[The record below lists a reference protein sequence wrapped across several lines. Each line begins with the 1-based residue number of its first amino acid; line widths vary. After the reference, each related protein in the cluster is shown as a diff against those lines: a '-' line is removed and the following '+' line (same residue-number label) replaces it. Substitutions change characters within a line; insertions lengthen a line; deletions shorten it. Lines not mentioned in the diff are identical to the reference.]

1 MSIAFYITRSARN
14 IEHYLIYI
22 ECIESIKNTY
32 PEAPII
38 VIRDN
43 ESLNFKKLEIEE
55 KDWDNIYYIDSEFP
69 GAAESLRFYYYWKI
83 NTQRDLYSHIP
94 ATKYAI
100 CMHESMFIHSPINL
114 NHVDKY
120 GYEDLFTAVPEWNIP
135 KDEYEIIE
143 LIPKNKDILL
153 QTYKDNSKWHTNFG
167 VCSVV
172 TYDFIC
178 KVNNYFDIFN
188 PSFLSSIKTHSQRVA
203 LERIWG
209 LMFACIN
216 YNSNTVYGDINV
228 YHGWLVQ
235 RFKLNKDFYYKFY
248 YEHKEYYN
256 NFPIIKC
263 WVGR

>member
-1 MSIAFYITRSARN
+1 MSLAFYITRSVRTP
-14 IEHYLIYI
+14 EHYLIYMD
-22 ECIESIKNTY
+22 CIESIRNTY
-32 PEAPII
+32 HNVPII

-43 ESLNFKKLEIEE
+43 EHFNFNEYNIVE
-55 KDWDNIYYIDSEFP
+55 KDGNNIYFIDSEFP

-83 NTQRDLYSHIP
+83 NTFRNHYGHIP

-100 CMHESMFIHSPINL
+100 CMHESMFINTPIKL

-120 GYEDLFTAVPEWNIP
+120 GYEDLFTALPGWNIP
-135 KDEYEIIE
+135 KDELAMIAK
-143 LIPKNKDILL
+143 IPKNNDILRK
-153 QTYKDNSKWHTNFG
+153 TYPNNSLWHTNFG

-172 TYDFIC
+172 TYEFLC
-178 KVNNYFDIFN
+178 KVNNMFN
-188 PSFLSSIKTHSQRVA
+188 VFIPEFLSNIKTHEERVA

-216 YNSNTVYGDINV
+216 YNPNTVYGDINV
-228 YHGWLVQ
+228 YHGWMVQ
-235 RFKLNKDFYYKFY
+235 RFKLGKDFYYKFY
-248 YEHKEYYN
+248 ADHKEYYN

>member
-1 MSIAFYITRSARN
+1 MSIAFYLTRSART

-22 ECIESIKNTY
+22 DCIESIQNTY

-43 ESLNFKKLEIEE
+43 ESLDFKALDINE
-55 KDWDNIYYIDSEFP
+55 KDENNIFYIDSEYN

-83 NTQRDLYSHIP
+83 NTFRDLYSHIP
-94 ATKYAI
+94 ATDYAI
-100 CMHESMFIHSPINL
+100 CMHESMFIHTRINL

-120 GYEDLFTAVPEWNIP
+120 GYEDFFTALSTWNIP
-135 KDEYEIIE
+135 KDELGMIK
-143 LIPKNKDILL
+143 LIPKNNDILMKV
-153 QTYKDNSKWHTNFG
+153 YCDNSKWHTNFG

-178 KVNNYFDIFN
+178 KVNDLFN
-188 PSFLSSIKTHSQRVA
+188 VFTSEFLSAIKTHDQRVA

-209 LMFACIN
+209 LMFACVN
-216 YNSNTVYGDINV
+216 YNPNTVYGDINV
-228 YHGWLVQ
+228 YHGWMVQ
-235 RFKLNKDFYYKFY
+235 RFKLDKDFYYKFY
-248 YEHKEYYN
+248 CDHKEYYN